1 MTTATINYLGRL
13 YSYPL
18 LTAEDLAEDR
28 VIRLNNFE
36 AAQQGYE
43 LCYTETQRR
52 HFLIRREEL
61 EKIG

>member
-1 MTTATINYLGRL
+1 MNTATINYLGKD

-28 VIRLNNFE
+28 VVRLNNFE

-43 LCYTETQRR
+43 LCYTETRR
-52 HFLIRREEL
+52 FHFLIRREEL
-61 EKIG
+61 AKIG

>member
-1 MTTATINYLGRL
+1 MTTATISYLGREF
-13 YSYPL
+13 SYPL
-18 LTAEDLAEDR
+18 LTAEDLVEDR
-28 VIRLNNFE
+28 VVRLNNFE
-36 AAQQGYE
+36 AAQQGYD